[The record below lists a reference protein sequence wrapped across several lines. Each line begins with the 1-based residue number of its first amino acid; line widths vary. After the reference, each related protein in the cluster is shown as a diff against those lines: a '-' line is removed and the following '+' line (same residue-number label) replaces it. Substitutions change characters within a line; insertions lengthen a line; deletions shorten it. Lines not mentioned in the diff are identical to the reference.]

1 MNINAG
7 IISSLNRIANH
18 FVIKMKDKID
28 AVDAPKVIK
37 NAISITPATVS
48 GDSGRIE
55 VVIDLKTAPMASA
68 YEWGSGL
75 HATKY
80 SPMLYPIPTVKP
92 GPLHFFWEERG
103 KWFFGAKLPFG
114 HPGVAPRPY
123 IEPTLIAELPEMKK
137 IVGGEV
143 KAQIIIG
150 LKEMFKT

>member
-1 MNINAG
+1 MNVNAG
-7 IISSLNRIANH
+7 LISSLTKIANH
-18 FVIKMKDKID
+18 FVIRMKDKISQNNL
-28 AVDAPKVIK
+28 PKEISD
-37 NAISITPATVS
+37 AISISPANVS
-48 GDSGRIE
+48 GDSGSID
-55 VVIDLKTAPMASA
+55 VIIDLKTAPMASA

-123 IEPTLIAELPEMKK
+123 IEPTLLAELPEMKK
-137 IVGGEV
+137 MVGEEI
-143 KAQIIIG
+143 KAQILIG